1 LIKQHKTNKDG
12 HAAWAALLTWYDSNT
27 IKNEIAESLQN
38 KLELLKLHQGTS
50 GSQYINQ
57 FLTWYNNL
65 ERIDGESYSAGHVVY
80 LFLRNIT
87 DPDYQ
92 GTVVFLRN
100 NDANLDDAVK
110 SIRKTERDLMQKRIE
125 SRKLKN
131 YARRY
136 KNDDDLDDSDSNKKE
151 SPSKKTLRRW
161 TGTLTPNGKGLIS
174 VPYQEWTKLDEDVKT
189 YIQEFNAKVKHGEST
204 SDLSVPKGLE
214 VSSKRRRI
222 SKDNDEERDDDN
234 KSLESSSER
243 RDGNNRK
250 KIQFQ
255 ITGSKDS
262 DDL

>member
-1 LIKQHKTNKDG
+1 
-12 HAAWAALLTWYDSNT
+12 
-27 IKNEIAESLQN
+27 
-38 KLELLKLHQGTS
+38 
-50 GSQYINQ
+50 
-57 FLTWYNNL
+57 
-65 ERIDGESYSAGHVVY
+65 
-80 LFLRNIT
+80 
-87 DPDYQ
+87 
-92 GTVVFLRN
+92 VFLRN
-100 NDANLDDAVK
+100 NDANLDDAIK
-110 SIRKTERDLMQKRIE
+110 SIRKAERDLMQKRIE

-131 YARRY
+131 YVRQY
-136 KNDDDLDDSDSNKKE
+136 KNDDDSDDPDSDKKK
-151 SPSKKTLRRW
+151 SPSKKTSRHW

-189 YIQEFNAKVKHGEST
+189 YIQEFNAKIKHGEST

-222 SKDNDEERDDDN
+222 SKDNDKERDDDN